1 MGFPGGSVVMNLPTN
16 AGDVSSIPKSL
27 ATKQQQPTTE
37 STTEIKDFTPVA
49 QIKRSGESQRKF

>member
-1 MGFPGGSVVMNLPTN
+1 MVMNLPTN

-27 ATKQQQPTTE
+27 ATEQQQPTTE